1 MMRVSSIFLDTGYV
15 VALELSD
22 DQYHDVAVRYWEE
35 LASLSPMIVTTSYVF
50 DDILTFF
57 SSRNLHDKARDIGN
71 RLLTSSHITLIHV
84 DESLFNLGWRYFQ
97 QHPDKRY
104 SLTDCISFIVMNQM
118 GIHSALAFDR
128 DFIQAGFQ
136 RLP

>member
-1 MMRVSSIFLDTGYV
+1 MMRASSLFLDTGYV
-15 VALELSD
+15 VALQLSD
-22 DQYHDVAVRYWEE
+22 DQHHDAAIRYWEE
-35 LASLSPMIVTTSYVF
+35 LAGLSPIIVTTSYVF
-50 DDILTFF
+50 DEIVTFF
-57 SSRNLHDKARDIGN
+57 NIRNLHDKALDIGN

-84 DESLFNLGWRYFQ
+84 DEALFNLGWRYFQ
-97 QHPDKRY
+97 QHHDKKY
-104 SLTDCISFIVMNQM
+104 SLTDCISFTVMNQM